1 MYLRGEG
8 IARNEA
14 RGLELLRISADKGC
28 TVARYLLGQR
38 YYYGTGV
45 IRDDGRAKTLL
56 QAAAAEGDYRAA
68 LLLKIMAQGSRGEKM
83 DRESIVAT
91 VKRKA
96 RSKDAEAQY
105 ALGFMYL
112 TGDGVPKYGAE
123 ELRWY
128 RAAAAENANAAF
140 MLSLLHRSGDG
151 VSYNPAESFRLMRRS
166 AEKGHTQAQYYLG
179 TYYYQG
185 VGTQVDH
192 QSAAAWFRRAA
203 ENGFADAQ
211 LAYGLLLLSGD
222 GVALDRSQAIE
233 WLGKASRQNNGR
245 AKEELKGL
253 LTYHG
258 QPAVSPMK
266 EGVTSAYS
274 AGKQQNENQLRLEGS
289 GVILDQG
296 TFGLK
301 FSLPSLNDAYAPQNR
316 PVAQPMWGK
325 LPGGTFDIIIRPPR

>member
-1 MYLRGEG
+1 
-8 IARNEA
+8 
-14 RGLELLRISADKGC
+14 
-28 TVARYLLGQR
+28 
-38 YYYGTGV
+38 
-45 IRDDGRAKTLL
+45 
-56 QAAAAEGDYRAA
+56 
-68 LLLKIMAQGSRGEKM
+68 
-83 DRESIVAT
+83 
-91 VKRKA
+91 
-96 RSKDAEAQY
+96 
-105 ALGFMYL
+105 
-112 TGDGVPKYGAE
+112 
-123 ELRWY
+123 
-128 RAAAAENANAAF
+128 
-140 MLSLLHRSGDG
+140 
-151 VSYNPAESFRLMRRS
+151 MRRS

-233 WLGKASRQNNGR
+233 WLGKASKQNNGR
-245 AKEELKGL
+245 AKEELKRL

-274 AGKQQNENQLRLEGS
+274 AEKQQNENQLRLEGS

-301 FSLPSLNDAYAPQNR
+301 FSLPSLNDAYAHQNR
-316 PVAQPMWGK
+316 PVAQPLWGK